1 MRIDDLQEASGRK
14 TITIAGEQV
23 EVDED
28 ADVIETLK
36 KELSE
41 RGIDSFSIV
50 VDGQE
55 IQDSSELPKT
65 FGDCQELSVNRYVKP
80 GL

>member
-1 MRIDDLQEASGRK
+1 MRIDDLQETSGRK
-14 TITIAGEQV
+14 AITIAGERV

-55 IQDSSELPKT
+55 IQDSSDLPKT
-65 FGDCQELSVNRYVKP
+65 FADCAELSVNRYVKP